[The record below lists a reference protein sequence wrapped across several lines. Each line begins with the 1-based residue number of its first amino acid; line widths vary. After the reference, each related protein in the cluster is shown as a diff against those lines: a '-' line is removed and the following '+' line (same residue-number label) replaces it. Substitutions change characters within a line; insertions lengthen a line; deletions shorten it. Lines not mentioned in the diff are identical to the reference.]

1 MSTQGLQ
8 RQHLELMQL
17 AQEIRALLVPEILE
31 ADPRR
36 VRILVARFAGKLRV
50 HDRMENE
57 ALYPALMADGRE
69 EVRSAATRLHAEL
82 GALYAVF
89 DTYER
94 RYPDAASLLV
104 DPRRFVK
111 DTLEMFEVLGRRM
124 HRENRELYSLLA
136 A

>member
-1 MSTQGLQ
+1 MT
-8 RQHLELMQL
+8 L

-50 HDRMENE
+50 HDRMETE
-57 ALYPALMADGRE
+57 ALYPALMADSRE
-69 EVRSAATRLHAEL
+69 EVRTAATRLHGEL
-82 GALYAVF
+82 GAIYAVF
-89 DTYER
+89 DGYER

-111 DTLEMFEVLGRRM
+111 DTLEVLEVLGRRM
-124 HRENRELYSLLA
+124 HRENRELYALLA